1 MAGMGDGNWGQ
12 TRLSLFFL
20 VRDQLILPL
29 LISDIDKARNECT
42 AALLL
47 HYGSASRLDFA
58 SFDRPDRLVT
68 ASGPLRVR
76 RIFYYLL
83 PYQVVVEA
91 VGSTD
96 LDCPTVSARQ
106 QNALCTRYISCIR

>member
-1 MAGMGDGNWGQ
+1 MSAPLPYCFIM
-12 TRLSLFFL
+12 
-20 VRDQLILPL
+20 DQRPRWILP
-29 LISDIDKARNECT
+29 
-42 AALLL
+42 ALT
-47 HYGSASRLDFA
+47 G
-58 SFDRPDRLVT
+58 PDRLVT

-76 RIFYYLL
+76 RTFYYLL

-96 LDCPTVSARQ
+96 LDCSTVSARQ